1 MLKPGRRL
9 YMKLAIFS
17 RTPLAAAPWEL
28 WKALRR
34 YTSVDASLINGT
46 AKYNDGRIFPFHLLM
61 NSPNGNATKALVE
74 SEVWH
79 VHNYLVPQLV
89 ALRKGQKVVAQ
100 FHSLPRL
107 MNWKQLMEFADV
119 SYTIRQP
126 NQEKEYNE
134 LKALPNI
141 IDPDEYRPAR
151 RKPPVKN
158 AFAPSTRAPIGHPG
172 SKGYDQVKAVLDS
185 VARKR
190 DAEIVWIE
198 RRPYLENLAL
208 KQSSHI
214 LIDDVVTG
222 NWHRTSLE
230 GMCFGCAVL
239 NKVMKSPFAY
249 ATLGTL
255 EERLLWLI
263 DSPTTLNDF
272 QERSRL
278 WVLQHWHAMD
288 LVKEYV
294 KAYEEAAH

>member
-1 MLKPGRRL
+1 
-9 YMKLAIFS
+9 MKLAIFS

-28 WKALRR
+28 YKALKK
-34 YTSVDASLINGT
+34 YTTMDVSLINGT
-46 AKYNDGRIFPFHLLM
+46 ARYNDGRIFPFHLLM
-61 NSPNGNATKALVE
+61 NSPNGTAMRVLQE
-74 SEVWH
+74 SELWH

-89 ALRKGQKVVAQ
+89 MLKKNHKVMAQ

-107 MNWKQLMEFADV
+107 MNWKQLMDFANV

-126 NQEKEYNE
+126 NQEEEYKE

-141 IDPDEYRPAR
+141 IDPDEYRPTR
-151 RKPPVKN
+151 RKSPVKI

-172 SKGYDQVKAVLDS
+172 SKGYVQVKAVLDS

-190 DAEIVWIE
+190 EVEIVWIE
-198 RRPYLENLAL
+198 RKSYEQNLAL
-208 KQSSHI
+208 KQHSHI

-239 NKVMKSPFAY
+239 NKAMKSPFVY
-249 ATLGTL
+249 ATLKTL
-255 EERLLWLI
+255 EERLLWLVDNPAI
-263 DSPTTLNDF
+263 LNDF

-294 KAYEEAAH
+294 KAYGEVLNA

>member
-1 MLKPGRRL
+1 VN
-9 YMKLAIFS
+9 LAIFS

-28 WKALRR
+28 YKALKK
-34 YTSVDASLINGT
+34 YTTVDVNLINGT
-46 AKYNDGRIFPFHLLM
+46 ARYNDGRIFPFHLLM
-61 NSPNGNATKALVE
+61 NSPNGTAMRVLQE
-74 SEVWH
+74 SELWH

-89 ALRKGQKVVAQ
+89 MLKKNHKVIAQ

-107 MNWKQLMEFADV
+107 MNWKQLMDFADV

-126 NQEKEYNE
+126 NQEEEYKE

-151 RKPPVKN
+151 RKSPVKI

-172 SKGYDQVKAVLDS
+172 SKGYVQVKTVLDS
-185 VARKR
+185 VAQKR
-190 DAEIVWIE
+190 EVEIVWIE
-198 RRPYLENLAL
+198 RRPYEQNLAL
-208 KQSSHI
+208 KQHSHI
-214 LIDDVVTG
+214 LIDDIVTG

-239 NKVMKSPFAY
+239 NKAMKSPFVY
-249 ATLGTL
+249 ATLKTL
-255 EERLLWLI
+255 EERLLWLVDNPAI
-263 DSPTTLNDF
+263 LNDF

-278 WVLQHWHAMD
+278 WVLQHWHAID

-294 KAYEEAAH
+294 KAYEEAVQ